1 MKNLASQS
9 IDIDYLQDL
18 FSSKE
23 KLVSHLKAQ
32 LDRHETKEYIY
43 KTTESVDAAVLI
55 PLYFKDGEA
64 HLLFTKRAENL
75 EHHKGQIS
83 FPGGRKDDTDQNLL
97 ETALRET
104 DEEIGVKKTD
114 VSVLGQTDI
123 FLTNTHFLVTPYV
136 GIFDYPYGFTVNKAE
151 IDRLIHVPLS
161 YLVRDDIFEV
171 RDHKKNSYTW
181 RLHYYHVGIDV
192 IWGVTGFLLS
202 NFLSI
207 VFGFQRNHFGA
218 PILDVSSGEK

>member
-1 MKNLASQS
+1 MKNSGSPSPDLN
-9 IDIDYLQDL
+9 YLHEL
-18 FSSKE
+18 FFSKE
-23 KLVSHLKAQ
+23 KLVSHLTMR

-43 KTTESVDAAVLI
+43 KNTESVDAAVLI
-55 PLYFKDGEA
+55 PVYFKDGEA
-64 HLLFTKRAENL
+64 HLLFTKRTENL

-83 FPGGRKDDTDQNLL
+83 FPGGRKDDTDKDLL

-104 DEEIGVKKTD
+104 DEEIGIRKND
-114 VSVLGQTDI
+114 ISVLGQTDI

-136 GIFDYPYGFTVNKAE
+136 GIFDYPYSFTVNKAE

-161 YLVRDDIFEV
+161 FLVRDDVFEV
-171 RDHKKNSYTW
+171 RAYNKNGYTW
-181 RLHYYHVGIDV
+181 RLHYYHAGSDV

-207 VFGFQRNHFGA
+207 AFGFQRNHFGA
-218 PILDVSSGEK
+218 PILDVPSGEK